1 MLKLLK
7 IFWLKARYLHKI
19 KTGEQTLI
27 LADLYAAGNALYEE
41 NTNDSYTGHENI
53 RTIYVYMNSHSKLGN
68 AFWWLAYTLP
78 GLDLGLWLQRVSVD
92 YGESYYFSLGVITF
106 FLVLIIS
113 SKTDTVRKKAK
124 FRENVKHLANETK
137 YKICLIIKVAF
148 R

>member
-1 MLKLLK
+1 MH
-7 IFWLKARYLHKI
+7 FD
-19 KTGEQTLI
+19 GF
-27 LADLYAAGNALYEE
+27 
-41 NTNDSYTGHENI
+41 
-53 RTIYVYMNSHSKLGN
+53 V
-68 AFWWLAYTLP
+68 YTLP
-78 GLDLGLWLQRVSVD
+78 RLDLGLWLQRVSVD

-113 SKTDTVRKKAK
+113 SKSDTVRKKAK